1 MYKEGVK
8 MYLHIGK
15 NCVIKNNSIIGI
27 FGIDSIEDTQE
38 YKDLLESLNNINDIS
53 DGQRKTFILTKER
66 DILCGYISNIGTNTI
81 KKRKM

>member
-1 MYKEGVK
+1 

-27 FGIDSIEDTQE
+27 FSIDSIENTKE
-38 YKDLLESLNNINDIS
+38 YKDLLENLDNNMNDIS
-53 DGQRKTFILTKER
+53 EGQRKTFILTKEKGF
-66 DILCGYISNIGTNTI
+66 LCGYISNIGINTI